1 MRRTIVTA
9 LVISL
14 IAGVLLAPA
23 EARRK
28 RRIVQRVKAEYQ
40 TPALGHVDGPA
51 ACLGGTD
58 VAGCV
63 TLIPRAGM
71 KYLKLRIK
79 DESGT
84 STYAALSQDLDGDD
98 VGDTDYPNVCGK
110 TTKAIKIRPG
120 YEVTVFINGGPG
132 ADPPC
137 PGVGTSGTVQAT
149 FSNLR

>member
-1 MRRTIVTA
+1 MRRTIVAA

-23 EARRK
+23 EARRR
-28 RRIVQRVKAEYQ
+28 RRIVQRVKAAYEM
-40 TPALGHVDGPA
+40 PALGHSDAVI
-51 ACLGGTD
+51 
-58 VAGCV
+58 GCV
-63 TLIPRAGM
+63 DERGCVSLIPRAGM

-84 STYAALSQDLDGDD
+84 STYAAVSQDVDGDWI
-98 VGDTDYPNVCGK
+98 GDTDYPNVCGK
-110 TTKAIKIRPG
+110 TAKPIKIRPG
-120 YEVTVFINGGPG
+120 YAVTVFINGGPG

-137 PGVGTSGTVQAT
+137 PGVGTSGTVKAT